1 MQDNNNCLTIE
12 FLIENYG
19 GMVASICKRM
29 IQNKETAED
38 AAQDVWLEVDKSL
51 SSFRSESKISTWLY
65 SIASRVVLKRAKEE
79 RQYSIRFLSNYFHGD
94 DIEVPDH
101 VDFDKKLWVRE
112 MCDKCLT
119 GTLHCLSNE
128 SRLAYILRDI
138 NLIPYSEIA
147 EILELEEAAVRKMI
161 SRSRSKLRSFLN
173 DECIL
178 KKDDSKCKCRVSKRV
193 KEVNLQEE
201 YKKLAKTVSKISF

>member
-173 DECIL
+173 DECII
-178 KKDDSKCKCRVSKRV
+178 KKDDSKCKCRMSKRV